1 MARSAGARSQTFLV
15 SGTLPTDIWA
25 IVAAFGAY
33 FCMYMFRKPYTAA
46 SYESM
51 RAFEMA
57 FKPLAIVSQVLGYTI
72 SKFVGIRV
80 VAEAT
85 PAKRIALYLGLIGSA
100 ELALVLFGIT
110 PAPWNLIWLFANG
123 LPLGMVFGL
132 VLPFL
137 EGRTR
142 TELLTAGLCASFV
155 LADGVAKSVGVW
167 LMGQGVAETWMP
179 ATSGLIFVPGILL
192 FGWMLS
198 KIPPP
203 SAVDEQQRGK
213 REPMDK
219 AMRCAFMRK
228 FALGIGLLV
237 AVYSLVGVLRGI
249 RGDFGPEIWK
259 GLQTKV
265 DPGVFSQTELIVAL
279 CVLLVMAG
287 LVFIKDN
294 AKAFETGL
302 LLSVGGLFLIILSL
316 LGLQTGMIAPYAFV
330 VLIGIGLYIPYISF
344 HATVFERLIAFTRE
358 RGTIGYVMYL
368 ADSSSYAALVVVLL
382 FKNFG
387 IANTEQILPFFINF
401 SWFTAASCLLM
412 LLPAWMYFKKR
423 KSEA

>member
-1 MARSAGARSQTFLV
+1 
-15 SGTLPTDIWA
+15 
-25 IVAAFGAY
+25 
-33 FCMYMFRKPYTAA
+33 
-46 SYESM
+46 
-51 RAFEMA
+51 
-57 FKPLAIVSQVLGYTI
+57 
-72 SKFVGIRV
+72 
-80 VAEAT
+80 
-85 PAKRIALYLGLIGSA
+85 
-100 ELALVLFGIT
+100 
-110 PAPWNLIWLFANG
+110 
-123 LPLGMVFGL
+123 
-132 VLPFL
+132 L

-302 LLSVGGLFLIILSL
+302 LLSAGGLFLIILSL